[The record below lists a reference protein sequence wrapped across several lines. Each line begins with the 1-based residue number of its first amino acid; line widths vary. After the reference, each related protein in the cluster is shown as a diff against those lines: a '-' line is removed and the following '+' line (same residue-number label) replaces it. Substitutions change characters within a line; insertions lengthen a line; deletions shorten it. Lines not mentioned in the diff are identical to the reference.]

1 MAPKVEGRLLQ
12 ALAITPGD
20 SVLEIG
26 TGSGYLTAC
35 LAALGNHV
43 TSYEIFPDLSQAAGE
58 KLAANGCRN
67 VTLIEGDVSG
77 GIDRSTCYDVI
88 AVTGSLNQLGR
99 VQVIG
104 GINEKIEGFFHV
116 CRDRGLNGEQA
127 VIIPAANVK
136 HLMLN
141 KEVREAVAAGQFHIY
156 AVRHVD
162 ECLSL
167 LTGIDA
173 GERDESGRY
182 PEGTVNRR
190 IVARLE
196 AMADRRIA
204 LARSMGGKDKDAD

>member
-1 MAPKVEGRLLQ
+1 ME
-12 ALAITPGD
+12 GD
-20 SVLEIG
+20 SA
-26 TGSGYLTAC
+26 S
-35 LAALGNHV
+35 AAELCALL
-43 TSYEIFPDLSQAAGE
+43 SAIADLPLKQSM
-58 KLAANGCRN
+58 
-67 VTLIEGDVSG
+67 
-77 GIDRSTCYDVI
+77 
-88 AVTGSLNQLGR
+88 AVTGSVNQLGQ
-99 VQVIG
+99 VQAIG
-104 GINEKIEGFFHV
+104 AVNEKIEGFFNV